1 MEGDGERDLERV
13 RRLLPLYEGPEWYE
27 RGELKLEWGDIDG
40 DILLEDIVESLE
52 TDIVPMFSA
61 AMRLVLAVSCIV
73 CKAFT
78 SLGLQFLV

>member
-1 MEGDGERDLERV
+1 M
-13 RRLLPLYEGPEWYE
+13 
-27 RGELKLEWGDIDG
+27 EWGDIDG